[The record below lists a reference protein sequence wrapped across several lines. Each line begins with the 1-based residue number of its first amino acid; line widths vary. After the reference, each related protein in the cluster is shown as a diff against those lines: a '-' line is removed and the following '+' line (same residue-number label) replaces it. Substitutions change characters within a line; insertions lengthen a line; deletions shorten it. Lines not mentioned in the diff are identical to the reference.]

1 MNNKGLDKKGIEI
14 LTQSNLNAAT
24 MIIIPIARQKIFSDI
39 KDKISI
45 GKLSIKKNFGADKP
59 HDIKVVQREVLH
71 DGSELLIVSVDER
84 KLLLSKTMQNGLNF
98 VTDIE
103 DKQSS

>member
-1 MNNKGLDKKGIEI
+1 M
-14 LTQSNLNAAT
+14 
-24 MIIIPIARQKIFSDI
+24 SDI
-39 KDKISI
+39 DFGNKLTTILSFLFLFWILSNFLINKFKS
-45 GKLSIKKNFGADKP
+45 GEWRVPKFLENYLSIKKNFGADKP